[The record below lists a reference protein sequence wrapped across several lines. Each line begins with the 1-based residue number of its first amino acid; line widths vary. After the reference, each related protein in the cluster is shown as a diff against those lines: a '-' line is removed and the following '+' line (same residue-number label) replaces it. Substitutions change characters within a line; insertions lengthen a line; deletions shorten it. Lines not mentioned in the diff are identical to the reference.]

1 MIDHL
6 KQAVTDKLEKLER
19 ENRRRV
25 LHLNCYHHDEV
36 IDLSHNDYL
45 GLRTDQRWQQQV
57 WHNCR
62 KLPVGS
68 GGSRLLGGEFKIFQE
83 IEQQFAEFKGSPR
96 SLFFAS
102 GYAANEAC
110 LPAIAAN
117 LSDGHFFSDQHNHA
131 SSIDGFRLAKISAE
145 HRTIYP
151 HGDFDYLT
159 TALRQSNAATKVI
172 VSESLFSMD
181 GDQCDL
187 NTLVNLEGQA
197 ILLIDEAH
205 SLGVQG
211 ERGAGSIAE
220 SKIDQQ
226 QVISINTCGKAL
238 AVAGAFVCAP
248 SWFIDYLIN
257 TARPFIYTTAPSPW
271 LAVAVKEAIA
281 TVATLDDQRIYL
293 RQIANYLRQQ
303 LTTLGFDIGT
313 STSHIIPLIC
323 ENSLQALQW
332 SRLLAKDKIIVP
344 AIRPPTVAIPRLRLS
359 LHAGLTEQDLDRL
372 LNTASKLP
380 RPS

>member
-6 KQAVTDKLEKLER
+6 KQSVTDKLENLER

-25 LHLNCYHHDEV
+25 LHLNCYYQDEV

-45 GLRTDQRWQQQV
+45 GLRIDQRWQEQV
-57 WHNCR
+57 WRKCR

-83 IEQQFAEFKGSPR
+83 IEQQFAEFKGAPR
-96 SLFFAS
+96 ALFFAS

-117 LSDGHFFSDQHNHA
+117 LNDGHFFSDQHNHA
-131 SSIDGFRLAKISAE
+131 SSIDGFRLARISAE
-145 HRTIYP
+145 RRTIYP
-151 HGDFDYLT
+151 HGDIDYLA
-159 TALRQSNAATKVI
+159 TALHQSTATTKVI

-181 GDQCDL
+181 GDQCNLNALVDL
-187 NTLVNLEGQA
+187 PEQA

-211 ERGAGSIAE
+211 ERGAGSIAD
-220 SKIDQQ
+220 SRIDQQ

-238 AVAGAFVCAP
+238 AVSGAFVCAP

-257 TARPFIYTTAPSPW
+257 SARPFIYTTAPSPW
-271 LAVAVKEAIA
+271 LAVAVKEAII
-281 TVATLDDQRIYL
+281 TIATLDDQRIHL
-293 RQIANYLRQQ
+293 KQIANYLRRE
-303 LTTLGFDIGT
+303 LTILGFDIGT

-323 ENSLQALQW
+323 KNSLQALQW
-332 SRLLAKDKIIVP
+332 SKLLAEDKIIVP
-344 AIRPPTVAIPRLRLS
+344 AIRPPTVANPRLRLS
-359 LHAGLTEQDLDRL
+359 LHAGLTEQHIDRL
-372 LNTASKLP
+372 LDSISKLS
-380 RPS
+380 RF

>member
-1 MIDHL
+1 MIEHL
-6 KQAVTDKLEKLER
+6 KQTVTDKLEKLER

-25 LHLNCYHHDEV
+25 LHLNCYYQDEV

-45 GLRTDQRWQQQV
+45 GLRTDQRWQERV
-57 WHNCR
+57 WHKCR

-83 IEQQFAEFKGSPR
+83 IEQQFADFKGAPR
-96 SLFFAS
+96 ALFFSS

-117 LSDGHFFSDQHNHA
+117 LNDGHFFSDQYNHA
-131 SSIDGFRLAKISAE
+131 SSIDGFRLAKIPPE
-145 HRTIYP
+145 RRTIYP
-151 HGDFDYLT
+151 HSDLDFLT
-159 TALRQSNAATKVI
+159 TALARSTATTNVI

-181 GDQCDL
+181 GDQPDL
-187 NTLVNLEGQA
+187 NALVELSEQA

-211 ERGAGSIAE
+211 KRGAGSITD
-220 SKIDQQ
+220 SRVDQQ

-238 AVAGAFVCAP
+238 AVSGAFVCAP

-271 LAVAVKEAIA
+271 LAVAVKEAIIA
-281 TVATLDDQRIYL
+281 VATFDDRRAHL
-293 RQIANYLRQQ
+293 KQIASYLRQQ
-303 LTTLGFDIGT
+303 IMTLGFDIGT

-323 ENSLQALQW
+323 KNSLQALQW
-332 SRLLAKDKIIVP
+332 SKQLADDKIIVP
-344 AIRPPTVAIPRLRLS
+344 AIRPPTVTTPRLRLS
-359 LHAGLTEQDLDRL
+359 LHAGLTEQNIDQL
-372 LNTASKLP
+372 LSCLGRLP
-380 RPS
+380 R